1 VEGAERVLLTE
12 DQRTAVNMAA
22 RLVTAV
28 DRADRL
34 GWRTITIDRLL
45 RIAEGDAS
53 AMPPDPA
60 TAPPSAR
67 GSRPRH
73 RLAQEDRC
81 AVATSSS
88 TPPS

>member
-1 VEGAERVLLTE
+1 MT
-12 DQRTAVNMAA
+12 DPTDSQREAVNIAL

-45 RIAEGDAS
+45 RIAEGDPS

-60 TAPPSAR
+60 TAPRSAF
-67 GSRPRH
+67 GSRPR
-73 RLAQEDRC
+73 RRPATQE
-81 AVATSSS
+81 T
-88 TPPS
+88 